1 MSVSDL
7 IKSINAVTSSG
18 ELNSIDEQQRAELSS
33 ACDRLKAMCESSL
46 ETMFRLLF
54 TEHQTMVLRL
64 AIDLKLF
71 DAVIHHSSQSET
83 GKVTVNQIATD
94 TKADP
99 ILVGRIMRFL
109 SAMGTLKQHTADTFT
124 PTPLSSSYIS
134 TFPLAAAII
143 HFTHFHTFLTQ
154 LPEYFAKNNW
164 TNPNDLTNTPFQF
177 AAGTSSPYF
186 DYLSTKPYYQSSF
199 NTVMKSPIRRA
210 GQPWFKLF
218 PVTDKLHIDNPTP
231 SSILMVDIGGS
242 QGQDLLAF
250 RSAFPDLPGRLIL
263 QDLPHVVADAEL
275 PDGVIESQGYDFFTE
290 QPVKGAKGYML
301 RTVLHDWPDKD
312 VVKIL
317 SRVREAMD
325 EESVLLVVEKVIP
338 ETGGGLMAAIGDLSM
353 MVSFAGAERT
363 EKEYAELLGRAGLR
377 LVNCWVGSENE
388 GMEMGVLE
396 ARI

>member
-33 ACDRLKAMCESSL
+33 ACDRLKAMCESPL

-71 DAVIHHSSQSET
+71 DSVIHHSSQDET
-83 GKVTVNQIATD
+83 GKVTLAQIASD

-99 ILVGRIMRFL
+99 VLLGRIMRFL

-134 TFPLAAAII
+134 TSPLAAAII

-164 TNPNDLTNTPFQF
+164 TNPNDLANTPFQF

-301 RTVLHDWPDKD
+301 RTVLHDWPDKE

-325 EESVLLVVEKVIP
+325 EESVLLIVEKVIP

-377 LVNCWVGSENE
+377 LVKCWAGSENE